1 MYKLVNGAW
10 EIVNYNQTVSGMSTN
25 AGGCA
30 CGTLWF
36 GFAYLSNVPNHLII
50 WNMDDSAVARQEF
63 YGWYDVDS
71 EINRLDTRIDS
82 TRAQVTEQLQMLYN
96 GMTSLQTAVDSINSA
111 LSALDK
117 RVTALEN
124 K

>member
-1 MYKLVNGAW
+1 
-10 EIVNYNQTVSGMSTN
+10 MSTN

-36 GFAYLSNVPNHLII
+36 GFAYLANTANHLII
-50 WNMDDSAVARQEF
+50 WNMDDSAVVRQEF

-82 TRAQVTEQLQMLYN
+82 TRAEVTQQLQMLY
-96 GMTSLQTAVDSINSA
+96 Q
-111 LSALDK
+111 
-117 RVTALEN
+117 RVTALEAN
-124 K
+124 YGDALNITNEILG